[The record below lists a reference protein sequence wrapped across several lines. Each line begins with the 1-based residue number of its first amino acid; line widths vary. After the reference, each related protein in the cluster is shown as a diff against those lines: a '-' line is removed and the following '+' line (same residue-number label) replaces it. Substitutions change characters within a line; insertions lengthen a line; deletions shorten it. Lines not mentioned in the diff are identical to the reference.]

1 MKKKLTTYQEVK
13 EYYLKNIID
22 ENLIDID
29 NYTDEENE
37 QITRWLIQAGQEVL
51 TDEELLNLTDDEVSL
66 IGLNNKNIMLNVIKE
81 ESENFNID
89 GKIIVGKC
97 IIDYPEFKIIKEDNK
112 NNFYRIM
119 KNVK

>member
-1 MKKKLTTYQEVK
+1 MKKLTTYSEVK
-13 EYYLKNIID
+13 ECCLKDLEEDLINID
-22 ENLIDID
+22 D
-29 NYTDEENE
+29 YTDEEFE
-37 QITRWLIQAGQEVL
+37 QIIKWIIQVKQEVL

-81 ESENFNID
+81 ESENFNIN

-119 KNVK
+119 KKC